1 MPGRRGDPPPGHLY
15 LRVREAAAALELGDI
30 TMVEVMG
37 LEPTTSCL
45 QSRCSSQLSY
55 TPGARSKRE
64 LRAVAAE
71 TPIVGRAARD
81 FDLRPESPGAT
92 SVGRRA
98 TGVSRR
104 PAARSKTVA
113 VHDRD

>member
-1 MPGRRGDPPPGHLY
+1 M
-15 LRVREAAAALELGDI
+15 
-30 TMVEVMG
+30 EVMG

-64 LRAVAAE
+64 LRAAAAE
-71 TPIVGRAARD
+71 ATIVGAR
-81 FDLRPESPGAT
+81 PGT
-92 SVGRRA
+92 STSGRGHRMPPVSVGSQQGSA
-98 TGVSRR
+98 GGRR
-104 PAARSKTVA
+104 PDRQPVA